1 MFSPPPTRL
10 RRHIRPYKLA
20 PIEREM
26 YVQETISDSPFYS
39 TTAYSSDYSSKLPPI
54 SSPAPSSIP
63 MLIMTDDGGD
73 DWEVLSEVKTCT
85 FLSKRGRCRCTKKQS
100 TMEID
105 KLPYMYCKCIDGIKH
120 LSLNSNRIDFHRF
133 Q

>member
-73 DWEVLSEVKTCT
+73 DWEVLSEVKNMYIFCQKRVDVVAQKNSQLWKLTSYHTCT
-85 FLSKRGRCRCTKKQS
+85 VNAL
-100 TMEID
+100 MA
-105 KLPYMYCKCIDGIKH
+105 
-120 LSLNSNRIDFHRF
+120 SNTCP
-133 Q
+133 